1 MPRRAKIFAPALA
14 ALLLLNFGA
23 SDASASRAPTKAE
36 SAAIKKGFFKL
47 HSKSTTKITKIRVS
61 TVDKRFSSVAYTKN
75 VREPVVPS
83 AKAATAY
90 KPQPV
95 VLKKSGTKWK
105 GPAKAPTKV
114 KKDLKLKP
122 VTSRVVLSG
131 EIDAVLT
138 QPARCDLSTGSVSIY
153 DKARDIYFSVQFHG
167 TGSWKG
173 PGFYD
178 ANAVFSIA
186 TIYTNSGTVLAYE
199 TGQPKDAYSPSGEIY
214 VDRGWGFLS
223 AGMARPT
230 GSDAPLNVSVAGTW
244 ACG

>member
-1 MPRRAKIFAPALA
+1 MALA
-14 ALLLLNFGA
+14 ALLLLTLGA
-23 SDASASRAPTKAE
+23 SQASASRAPTKTE

-61 TVDKRFSSVAYTKN
+61 TADKRFSSVAYTKN

-105 GPAKAPTKV
+105 GPAKAPAKV
-114 KKDLKLKP
+114 KKDLKLKA

-131 EIDAVLT
+131 DIDAVLT

-153 DKARDIYFSVQFHG
+153 DKARDIYFSIEFHG

-178 ANAVFSIA
+178 ALAVRSIA
-186 TIYTNSGTVLAYE
+186 TIQTNSGTVLAYE
-199 TGQPKDAYSPSGEIY
+199 TGKPSDAFSPSGEFF
-214 VDRGWGFLS
+214 VDRGWGFIGARMAKPPEGNTNFPLS
-223 AGMARPT
+223 
-230 GSDAPLNVSVAGTW
+230 VSAAGTW
-244 ACG
+244 NCG